1 MSQSAAYRNTQT
13 SCRVTVL
20 LTSQVADDAGNLETA
35 NRAVK
40 IIADHRN
47 SQMLRDW
54 LNTGEIKDNLMDVD
68 EACKHLKIDLTAI
81 DEQMLNVVI
90 ETARNDNP
98 GNRTEEAIEVVSRAW
113 RSKDNQTVTH
123 TPNTWPVGLTSH
135 GNTCYLNSLLQYY
148 FTVKP
153 LRDIVLD
160 FDQHRFDLMEH
171 TTKDER
177 VGSLKLRPFEIRAYQ
192 KFVDDLRGLF
202 DRMITDPS
210 SSVKP
215 EADLVCRAF
224 LKAEDTE
231 TVDTSATASDD
242 GRTDDAK
249 DTRMNGPESQS
260 DLLPAVAREAVEASS
275 RAASV
280 ASSVTLAEAPS
291 EGASH
296 ITSSFTVDLPPS
308 PPPSHPGSIK
318 GDVDGS
324 LRPPLPPRHVTT
336 PERQQTNLSKAEEAA
351 RQQQDVT
358 EVMDEIL
365 FRLRAAI
372 KPKGVDSREE
382 QLDSFRDIFDIRI
395 SEKTFVDNANPTTSD
410 DYAINIL
417 LNIPHAPTD
426 IYSALDEVFDLQ
438 VIDHGGKKVKQ
449 YKTIDRLPPILQI
462 NIPRNTYDPVQKRGV
477 KVEYKMH
484 LEDIL
489 YMDRYVDKPG
499 SNIMELRQQCWDW
512 RKRLQAMEAEK
523 QVMSAATSPLKKGA
537 VALSAAAE
545 YLETVSQTVNR
556 QLADAGI
563 PPVDIDPS
571 LSQLLKGDA
580 AVVKRNLEGIEER
593 MAELESKITN
603 QFKDHTEL
611 GYRLQA
617 VFFHRGGYGH
627 GHYWTYIHDFQN
639 DVWRIYNDEKVELF
653 TNLVDIFDAETWQQ
667 GTPTYAVYVRDDVK
681 AQYAEAVHRVL
692 NTAVPE
698 VVDEIMQDQARPERD
713 TTTLNQYQS
722 STPW

>member
-1 MSQSAAYRNTQT
+1 M
-13 SCRVTVL
+13 
-20 LTSQVADDAGNLETA
+20 ADNASNAEMA
-35 NRAVK
+35 NKAVK
-40 IIADHRN
+40 VIADHRN

-54 LNTGEIKDNLMDVD
+54 LNTGEMKDNLMDID
-68 EACKHLKIDLTAI
+68 EACKHLKIDLAAV
-81 DEQMLNVVI
+81 DEQMLNLVI
-90 ETARNDNP
+90 ETARSDNP
-98 GNRTEEAIEVVSRAW
+98 GKRTEEAIEVVSRVW
-113 RSKDNQTVTH
+113 RSKDNQTITH
-123 TPNTWPVGLTSH
+123 APNTWPVGLTSH

-148 FTVKP
+148 FTIKP
-153 LRDIVLD
+153 LREIVLD
-160 FDQHRFDLMEH
+160 FEQYRFNLIEH
-171 TTKDER
+171 GSKSER

-192 KFVDDLRGLF
+192 KFVNDLRGLF

-231 TVDTSATASDD
+231 AVDVSAAVSDD
-242 GRTDDAK
+242 GRNDDAE
-249 DTRMNGPESQS
+249 DSRMTGAESQS
-260 DLLPAVAREAVEASS
+260 DLPSAVAREAVEASS

-280 ASSVTLAEAPS
+280 ASSVTLAEPPTDEAPNPS
-291 EGASH
+291 Q
-296 ITSSFTVDLPPS
+296 SSFTADLPPS
-308 PPPSHPGSIK
+308 PPPSRPGSIK
-318 GDVDGS
+318 DDTDGS

-372 KPKGVDSREE
+372 KPKGVDAREE
-382 QLDSFRDIFDIRI
+382 QLDLFRDIFDIRI
-395 SEKTFVDNANPTTSD
+395 SEKTFVDSSNPTTSD

-438 VIDHGGKKVKQ
+438 VIDHGGKKVRQ
-449 YKTIDRLPPILQI
+449 YKTIANLPPILQI
-462 NIPRNTYDPVQKRGV
+462 NIPRNTYDPVLKRGV
-477 KVEYKMH
+477 KVEFKMH
-484 LEDIL
+484 LEDTL

-499 SNIMELRQQCWDW
+499 SDIMELRQQCWDW

-523 QVMSAATSPLKKGA
+523 QVLSGMSLPVKNGSTAFTATSD
-537 VALSAAAE
+537 
-545 YLETVSQTVNR
+545 YLERVNGTINQ
-556 QLADAGI
+556 QLMEVGLSS
-563 PPVDIDPS
+563 VDIDSS
-571 LSQLLKGDA
+571 LSDTLKGDA
-580 AVVKRNLEGIEER
+580 AVMETRLEGIEGR
-593 MAELESKITN
+593 MAELASRIAN
-603 QFKDHTEL
+603 QFSGHTQL

-653 TNLVDIFDAETWQQ
+653 TNLSDIFDAETWQQ
-667 GTPTYAVYVRDDVK
+667 GTPTYAVYVRDVVK
-681 AQYAEAVHRVL
+681 EQYTEAVAR
-692 NTAVPE
+692 ACQPAPVPQP
-698 VVDEIMQDQARPERD
+698 VDEVMQEDKDKTVQPNWD
-713 TTTLNQYQS
+713 TTTHTQYQS
-722 STPW
+722 EIPW

>member
-1 MSQSAAYRNTQT
+1 M
-13 SCRVTVL
+13 C
-20 LTSQVADDAGNLETA
+20 
-35 NRAVK
+35 
-40 IIADHRN
+40 I
-47 SQMLRDW
+47 RD
-54 LNTGEIKDNLMDVD
+54 
-68 EACKHLKIDLTAI
+68 
-81 DEQMLNVVI
+81 
-90 ETARNDNP
+90 
-98 GNRTEEAIEVVSRAW
+98 S
-113 RSKDNQTVTH
+113 
-123 TPNTWPVGLTSH
+123 
-135 GNTCYLNSLLQYY
+135 Y
-148 FTVKP
+148 FTIKP
-153 LRDIVLD
+153 LRDIVLN
-160 FDQHRFDLMEH
+160 FDQHRFDLLKH
-171 TTKDER
+171 GSKSER

-202 DRMITDPS
+202 DSMITDPS

-231 TVDTSATASDD
+231 AVDISVVASDD
-242 GRTDDAK
+242 GNNDETK
-249 DTRMNGPESQS
+249 DSHMTGAESQS
-260 DLLPAVAREAVEASS
+260 DLPSAVAREAIEASS

-280 ASSVTLAEAPS
+280 ASSMTLAEHSTDGVPGLS
-291 EGASH
+291 Q
-296 ITSSFTVDLPPS
+296 SSFTAELPPS
-308 PPPSHPGSIK
+308 PPQSRPSSIK
-318 GDVDGS
+318 GDADDT

-336 PERQQTNLSKAEEAA
+336 PERQQSNLSKAEEAA

-372 KPKGVDSREE
+372 KPKGVDGREE
-382 QLDSFRDIFDIRI
+382 QLDLFRDIFDIRI
-395 SEKTFVDNANPTTSD
+395 SEKTFVDDSKPTTSD

-417 LNIPHAPTD
+417 LNIPHAPTN

-449 YKTIDRLPPILQI
+449 YKTIANLPPILQI
-462 NIPRNTYDPVQKRGV
+462 NIPRNTYDPVLKRGV

-484 LEDIL
+484 LEDTL

-499 SNIMELRQQCWDW
+499 SDIMELRQQCWNW

-523 QVMSAATSPLKKGA
+523 QVLSGMNLPVKNGSLAFTATSD
-537 VALSAAAE
+537 
-545 YLETVSQTVNR
+545 YLERLNSTVNQ
-556 QLADAGI
+556 QLTDVGLSSI
-563 PPVDIDPS
+563 DVDPS
-571 LSQLLKGDA
+571 LLDILKGDA
-580 AVVKRNLEGIEER
+580 AVMETKLEGIEGR
-593 MAELESKITN
+593 MAELESRIAN
-603 QFKDHTEL
+603 QFNDHTEL

-681 AQYAEAVHRVL
+681 EQYTEAVARACQPEPAL
-692 NTAVPE
+692 ETADE
-698 VVDEIMQDQARPERD
+698 VMQEDKAATAQPGWD
-713 TTTLNQYQS
+713 TATQTQYQS
-722 STPW
+722 NVPW